1 MTDYQRRIA
10 IEKVVVK
17 ELQNRID
24 FFVKESQNWDDEK
37 VVKEYN
43 YLKGYINALEDME
56 VISTAMCILLLD
68 DLEREAK

>member
-17 ELQNRID
+17 ELQNQID

-68 DLEREAK
+68 ELESEVK